1 MGTSY
6 RELLILVFLLCMLG
20 DMFRC
25 VCVCVC
31 VARRHRWVFLLLG
44 DIFSCHAVD
53 NPHVDGEIEML
64 RRYGPDVPMETLRR
78 LVSAFS
84 ELRDMADQGLINYP
98 YSTREVVNMVKHLQ
112 VGCLINYPYSTR
124 EVVNMVKHLQ
134 VGGMPASLPSVCM
147 CSVDNCIFDRLPR

>member
-25 VCVCVC
+25 VCV
-31 VARRHRWVFLLLG
+31 LLG

-112 VGCLINYPYSTR
+112 VGC
-124 EVVNMVKHLQ
+124 MH
-134 VGGMPASLPSVCM
+134 ASLPVVCM
-147 CSVDNCIFDRLPR
+147 CLADHFWAIFDGLPR